1 MTADF
6 ENDEIKDSSFPID
19 FKDDAETLDM
29 YGVWV
34 KSGPRDAKAGARKE
48 MPSSTIEPA
57 FTDDTSGDISSLP
70 DFTDFIDTNDMNA
83 AIPETEAVSF
93 SDILEPSEPEET
105 DLAVFDDIES
115 VPDAASD
122 TGAEITGEYSMD
134 TLADMSF
141 DSISIPSDEPLAEE
155 PEDAFTEEE
164 PQSPESVAPFDDI
177 TVDGYS
183 LEPDTEEPGAFEE
196 TVSDETEF
204 LEPEMELAKP
214 TGENA
219 YRDENTVPD
228 IDEIDSTTV
237 TEEFS
242 VDDFLAPSAEPPA
255 AEMPETPSED
265 DFSSFLDDLNLA
277 PPQGTEAKKT
287 SDVSDDFDLDSL
299 ISSVNEAGSLEQ
311 ESERL
316 FDDSEPL
323 NIDLEFDE
331 SFIEDAEKI
340 KATGSAV
347 SESEFFNSEFGV
359 ELVDE
364 TAGSETGPRSTA
376 ESDMDFDSMFA
387 SVEDTGTVKAERTTA
402 TESEASFLEDTSE
415 FDDLLQSLDAAPVPA
430 PVSDKGKGTVP
441 PSSGFDLA
449 VTEEDSLESISTSV
463 SESSVDEDFSVSLI
477 SGEAPSPVKADVNQP
492 FMPQKDAKGESLSDE
507 EFEALIEPSRTEEPD
522 VGEIDVSLES
532 QDFSGMGEAVP
543 PFGYESPLEETE
555 PLASSDL
562 ASVDLEAFTEPA
574 PETGNVEEI
583 VDLTNFKDYNS
594 SESDK
599 ESEISETIS
608 VEEPVSLEFDDI
620 SAVEKDL
627 TEDNPVTGDTTVV
640 TNDKSTE
647 LLMII
652 ADELS
657 SIKKEI
663 STLKTELAGF
673 KNAAPAESSNADAA
687 GSQTENSGFFS
698 DDDTDET
705 IALTGDELN
714 NILITADFTEEKS
727 EEEPSLTVEPEESTT
742 QDSETVQTVSG
753 YESVGVIPAEGHE
766 PEIPET
772 LPETI
777 FDVPGFDGVGN
788 IEVSHVNT
796 IHDDVS
802 YLEGSDTIEADL
814 DNVAIEEPELEIIDF
829 EDEKLEEPELTEF
842 NIDLTDMEKDY
853 PVEQDIAVEP
863 PTTDVTP
870 VQNES
875 VEPSI
880 DEFATTE
887 TLSNEELASIGEDV
901 SVIAEESPESIPAPK
916 ADNAVVSLP
925 VDLKDEIKSVLSYM
939 DQLLESLP
947 EEKIE
952 EFARSEHFEVYKK
965 LFEELG
971 IS

>member
-48 MPSSTIEPA
+48 TPPATVETA
-57 FTDDTSGDISSLP
+57 FTDDISADIAALP
-70 DFTDFIDTNDMNA
+70 DFNDFIDSNDMNA
-83 AIPETEAVSF
+83 AIPETDEVSF
-93 SDILEPSEPEET
+93 SETVEPEEQE
-105 DLAVFDDIES
+105 LAVFDDLGTETEPAI
-115 VPDAASD
+115 DL
-122 TGAEITGEYSMD
+122 GAETTDEYSFD

-141 DSISIPSDEPLAEE
+141 DSISIPSDETHAEE
-155 PEDAFTEEE
+155 PSDAFAEEE
-164 PQSPESVAPFDDI
+164 YLSAESAAPFDDI
-177 TVDGYS
+177 AVDSYS
-183 LEPDTEEPGAFEE
+183 LEPDTEEPETFEE
-196 TVSDETEF
+196 TVLGEAEF
-204 LEPEMELAKP
+204 VEPEMELAKP
-214 TGENA
+214 AEETAFQEESA
-219 YRDENTVPD
+219 VSDTE
-228 IDEIDSTTV
+228 EIGATPV

-242 VDDFLAPSAEPPA
+242 LDDFLAPSPESPVAEVS
-255 AEMPETPSED
+255 ETPSED

-277 PPQGTEAKKT
+277 PSQGEQPTKT
-287 SDVSDDFDLDSL
+287 SDAADDFDLDSL

-316 FDDSEPL
+316 FDDTEPL

-364 TAGSETGPRSTA
+364 TAGSATVSRAAA

-387 SVEDTGTVKAERTTA
+387 SVEADGAFKAEQPTA
-402 TESEASFLEDTSE
+402 RESESSFLEDTSE

-430 PVSDKGKGTVP
+430 PVSDKGKGALP
-441 PSSGFDLA
+441 SSSGFDLA

-463 SESSVDEDFSVSLI
+463 SDSSVDEDFSVSLV
-477 SGEAPSPVKADVNQP
+477 SGESPSLAKADENKP
-492 FMPQKDAKGESLSDE
+492 FVPTKEPQRESLSDE
-507 EFEALIEPSRTEEPD
+507 EFEALIEPLVDDGPAVEDTAVPLTS
-522 VGEIDVSLES
+522 G
-532 QDFSGMGEAVP
+532 DFSAIGDEVP
-543 PFGYESPLEETE
+543 LFENESTVAESGSAI
-555 PLASSDL
+555 ASELD
-562 ASVDLEAFTEPA
+562 SVDLEAFTEAA
-574 PETGNVEEI
+574 PETGNVEEF

-663 STLKTELAGF
+663 STLKSELAGF
-673 KNAAPAESSNADAA
+673 KSAAPAESASADAA
-687 GSQTENSGFFS
+687 GTQNENSGFFS

-727 EEEPSLTVEPEESTT
+727 EEEPTLTVEPEESTIP
-742 QDSETVQTVSG
+742 DSDTVQTASG
-753 YESVGVIPAEGHE
+753 FESVGAIPTEEHE
-766 PEIPET
+766 AEIPET

-777 FDVPGFDGVGN
+777 FDVPGFDGVEN

-842 NIDLTDMEKDY
+842 NIDLTDMEKDF
-853 PVEQDIAVEP
+853 PAEQEIAVEMP
-863 PTTDVTP
+863 AADVTSL
-870 VQNES
+870 QEES
-875 VEPSI
+875 GEPAL
-880 DEFATTE
+880 DEFATSE

-901 SVIAEESPESIPAPK
+901 SGTVDESVESAPAQKTEPS
-916 ADNAVVSLP
+916 VVSLP

>member
-48 MPSSTIEPA
+48 MPSSNVEPA
-57 FTDDTSGDISSLP
+57 FVDDISGDISSLP

-83 AIPETEAVSF
+83 ENTETEAVSF
-93 SDILEPSEPEET
+93 NDIVEPSEPEDADYPVVE
-105 DLAVFDDIES
+105 DLGTSNEAKRDS
-115 VPDAASD
+115 
-122 TGAEITGEYSMD
+122 GAETIEDYSID

-141 DSISIPSDEPLAEE
+141 SSFSNPSDESPAEAAA
-155 PEDAFTEEE
+155 DAFTEEE
-164 PQSPESVAPFDDI
+164 PLSAESAAPFDDI
-177 TVDGYS
+177 AVDSYS
-183 LEPDTEEPGAFEE
+183 LVPDAEEPEAFED
-196 TVSDETEF
+196 TVSAETEF
-204 LEPEMELAKP
+204 LETEMEIAKP
-214 TGENA
+214 AGETA
-219 YRDENTVPD
+219 YRDENTIPD
-228 IDEIDSTTV
+228 TDEIDATTV

-242 VDDFLAPSAEPPA
+242 VDDFLAPATESSAA
-255 AEMPETPSED
+255 DLSETPSED

-277 PPQGTEAKKT
+277 PPQGEKTKATSEA
-287 SDVSDDFDLDSL
+287 SDDFDLDSL
-299 ISSVNEAGSLEQ
+299 ISSVNEVGSLDQ
-311 ESERL
+311 ESEKL
-316 FDDSEPL
+316 FDDTEPL

-364 TAGSETGPRSTA
+364 TTGSVTGSRSDA
-376 ESDMDFDSMFA
+376 EGGMDFDSMFEA
-387 SVEDTGTVKAERTTA
+387 VEAVGAVKPERESA

-430 PVSDKGKGTVP
+430 PVSDKSKGTVP
-441 PSSGFDLA
+441 ASGGFDLA

-463 SESSVDEDFSVSLI
+463 SDSSVDEDFSVSLI
-477 SGEAPSPVKADVNQP
+477 SGESPSPAKAYENAPV
-492 FMPQKDAKGESLSDE
+492 MPQKEPKAETISDE
-507 EFEALIEPSRTEEPD
+507 EFEALIEPSMTEEP
-522 VGEIDVSLES
+522 VIEEIDVSLASDEL
-532 QDFSGMGEAVP
+532 SGIDETIP
-543 PFGYESPLEETE
+543 PVGNESPVE
-555 PLASSDL
+555 D
-562 ASVDLEAFTEPA
+562 SVILDESDLEAFTEPA
-574 PETGNVEEI
+574 PDTGNVEEI
-583 VDLTNFKDYNS
+583 VDLNNFKDYNS
-594 SESDK
+594 SDSEK
-599 ESEISETIS
+599 EFEISETIS

-663 STLKTELAGF
+663 STLKSELAGF
-673 KNAAPAESSNADAA
+673 KNVAPAESANTDSA

-742 QDSETVQTVSG
+742 PDSAIAQTASG
-753 YESVGVIPAEGHE
+753 YESVGTIPTEAHE

-796 IHDDVS
+796 ITDDVS

-842 NIDLTDMEKDY
+842 NIDLTDMEKDF
-853 PVEQDIAVEP
+853 PVEQEIAVETP
-863 PTTDVTP
+863 STDVTP
-870 VQNES
+870 VSDES
-875 VEPSI
+875 AEPTI

-901 SVIAEESPESIPAPK
+901 SVIAEESAPPAPK
-916 ADNAVVSLP
+916 TDRAVVSLP